1 MDSKPHILIVDDDP
15 SIRDS
20 LSSFLSR
27 AGFMVS
33 TAHDGE
39 MALKELEKK
48 RPDLLILDVLM
59 PRLDGRETLR
69 RMRRSGTWTP
79 VILLTQVGDAS
90 ERAMALEDG
99 ADDYINKPF
108 EAQELVA
115 RIRAVLRRA
124 RPGTPPLS
132 AAWALTSGDLHLDR
146 RSHRAIL
153 RDREL
158 NLTPKALVLLE
169 YLMTHPDE
177 LISRERLLDAIWGW
191 EQASTTRAVDA
202 RIAELRRAL
211 GEDADQPVYIETV
224 IGLGYR
230 FIGHVERGP

>member
-1 MDSKPHILIVDDDP
+1 MDSKPRILIVDDDP
-15 SIRDS
+15 SIRES

-27 AGFMVS
+27 AGFSVS
-33 TAHDGE
+33 TINNGE
-39 MALKELEKK
+39 KALAVLGKEHPE
-48 RPDLLILDVLM
+48 LLILDVLM
-59 PRLDGRETLR
+59 PGMDGRETLR
-69 RMRRSGTWTP
+69 QIRRAGNWTP
-79 VILLTQVGDAS
+79 VILLTQVGDAT
-90 ERAMALEDG
+90 ERALALEDG

-124 RPGTPPLS
+124 KPGIPPLT
-132 AAWALTSGDLHLDR
+132 AAWDLTSGELHLDR
-146 RSHRAIL
+146 RSHRVML
-153 RDREL
+153 RGKQL

-191 EQASTTRAVDA
+191 EQAAATRAVDA

-211 GEDADQPVYIETV
+211 GDDAGQPAYIETV

-230 FIGHVERGP
+230 FIKPVERGR